1 MTQKPFTAF
10 VFAGGGSLAAVQ
22 VGMLHELIAYGLQP
36 DFVVG
41 SSAGAINAAYFAG
54 APDASG
60 ISRLEQLWGTVR
72 RRDIMPLSLR
82 SIFSTLVFKH
92 SSLISFDGI
101 RKLLESHLS
110 YGRIERAKLP
120 LHIVATDSLQGNEIV
135 LSSGPVAQAVMASA
149 AIPGVFPP
157 VRIEG
162 RDLVDGGVANN
173 TPISVA
179 VGLGAQR
186 IVVLPTGFACA
197 LSRPPVTA
205 IGQAL
210 HALSLL
216 VARQLVSD
224 LERFASSAQL
234 FVVPP
239 LCPLEVSSYDYS
251 ACQTLIFRAKDSTR
265 SWLDGGGLQQPAIPA
280 PLREHRH

>member
-1 MTQKPFTAF
+1 MTQKPLTAF

-22 VGMLHELIAYGLQP
+22 VGMLHELIAYGMQP

-54 APDASG
+54 TPDGSG
-60 ISRLEQLWGTVR
+60 ISRLEQLWSTVR

-82 SIFSTLVFKH
+82 TILSTLMFKR

-101 RKLLESHLS
+101 RQLLESHLS
-110 YGRIERAKLP
+110 YGCIENAALP
-120 LHIVATDSLQGNEIV
+120 LYIVATDSLFGNEIV
-135 LSSGPVAQAVMASA
+135 LTRGPVVQAVMASA

-157 VRIEG
+157 VRIDG

-197 LSRPPVTA
+197 LERPPITA

-216 VARQLVSD
+216 VARQLVCD
-224 LERFASSAQL
+224 LERYASAAQL

-251 ACQTLIFRAKDSTR
+251 ACLTLISRAKDSTR
-265 SWLDGGGLQQPAIPA
+265 SWLDADGLQLPAIPA
-280 PLREHRH
+280 QLREHRH